1 MMESSLKYNKNK
13 KLIRYW
19 QANASQNNH
28 TALSRVDRAIKTIRS
43 LVNTYYVE
51 YENADWVD
59 AIDILIDTYNNTVHG
74 SLYLKDEQGHKY
86 SYTPNQVWSGS
97 ELRRKIKI
105 KDYLEK
111 YKNYRYYD
119 NNFKPGDLVYY
130 RLLPKQMKNK
140 NHKGFLS
147 IYPGKIICRVGN
159 SYKIQLKGVA
169 NGEFDMV

>member
-1 MMESSLKYNKNK
+1 M
-13 KLIRYW
+13 
-19 QANASQNNH
+19 
-28 TALSRVDRAIKTIRS
+28 
-43 LVNTYYVE
+43 
-51 YENADWVD
+51 
-59 AIDILIDTYNNTVHG
+59 HG

-86 SYTPNQVWSGS
+86 SYTPNQVWSDP
-97 ELRRKIKI
+97 ELRRRIKI

-159 SYKIQLKGVA
+159 SYKIQLKGVT
-169 NGEFDMV
+169 NGEFDTDIDREEGNMSHFNGPKLKVPARDLVPAKKVHASPSRYKIQDALNGDRERLLRMIP